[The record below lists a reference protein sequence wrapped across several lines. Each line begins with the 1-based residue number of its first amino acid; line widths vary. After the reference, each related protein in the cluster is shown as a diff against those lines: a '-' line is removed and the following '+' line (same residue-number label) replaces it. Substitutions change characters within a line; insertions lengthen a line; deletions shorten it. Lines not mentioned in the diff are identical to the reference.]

1 MDQEGGSRLQHQ
13 RPAFGGAGIPGYEL
27 SGGVDGADIVV
38 PDSGIGGDQGE
49 VFALSLG
56 NQHAV
61 EGVGM
66 MLRQLPNR
74 KRVLKG
80 DCERAESLAFEF
92 ARQDLGERFPKF
104 QTARCGLDTDFP
116 NGGGGYCGG

>member
-1 MDQEGGSRLQHQ
+1 MKVASARHSV
-13 RPAFGGAGIPGYEL
+13 RFRL

-38 PDSGIGGDQGE
+38 PDSGIGGDQGQ

-66 MLRQLPNR
+66 VERQIANR
-74 KRVLKG
+74 KRVLKS
-80 DCERAESLAFEF
+80 DWQRADSLAFKF
-92 ARQDLGERFPKF
+92 AG
-104 QTARCGLDTDFP
+104 
-116 NGGGGYCGG
+116 